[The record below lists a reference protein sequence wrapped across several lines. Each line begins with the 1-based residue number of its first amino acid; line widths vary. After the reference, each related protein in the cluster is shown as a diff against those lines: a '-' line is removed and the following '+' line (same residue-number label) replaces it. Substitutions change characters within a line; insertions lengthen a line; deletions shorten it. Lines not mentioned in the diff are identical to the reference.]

1 MKILSLSILCIAAM
15 AAPNAHAASRTL
27 GAALDKADANRDGY
41 VTRDEFRASRAA
53 RFERLDRNNDGVVT
67 LSEFPRLAKS
77 SRRKAQTLTTVITHA
92 DRDVDGRVTR
102 AEFVDGPAPL
112 FDRADRDHDDR
123 LSREEA
129 AVAREQLER
138 LK

>member
-1 MKILSLSILCIAAM
+1 MKILSLSILCVAAL
-15 AAPNAHAASRTL
+15 AAPSAHAASRAP

-41 VTRDEFRASRAA
+41 VTRDEFRASRVAQ
-53 RFERLDRNNDGVVT
+53 FERLDRNNDGVMT
-67 LSEFPRLAKS
+67 LSDFPRLAKS
-77 SRRKAQTLTTVITHA
+77 NRRKAQTLKTVISHA

-123 LSREEA
+123 LSREEVTA
-129 AVAREQLER
+129 AREQLEN